1 MLIGLDEQL
10 LRSVPRVEILVK
22 RGQVVRGTS
31 AAGGDL
37 LIGLP
42 DDAVPLPGDVDPT
55 SPPVGDDAGRLE
67 PPGDGPLVY

>member
-10 LRSVPRVEILVK
+10 LRATPRVEVLVK

-42 DDAVPLPGDVDPT
+42 DDAVPLPVDAAEA
-55 SPPVGDDAGRLE
+55 SPPADDAARGAE
-67 PPGDGPLVY
+67 PPRADPLVY